1 MTENNGQQLFDFWE
15 DIPVVEEPKL
25 AKLNKQKKSQM
36 KLVKKDG
43 QQWFEFE
50 TWESIVESLELKYF
64 ENPKNDVQ
72 KLFNAQKRFIVSRF
86 TDQKAEAELFFISQV
101 VCERLIRNELKKRHY
116 TFYSAEDIQDK
127 ASLATDYWI
136 RRYKNYWYGAK
147 HQIYY
152 IKDGFVV
159 ALFDACRYA
168 LDYSGR
174 EDMLDMVKNAESV
187 ANKHG
192 IPMTEKSQ
200 EEWQQAFIDIEESI
214 AYCKEHPLQ
223 DEKKGKGKVTKHEK

>member
-1 MTENNGQQLFDFWE
+1 MIEDNGQQTFDFWE
-15 DIPVVEEPKL
+15 EIPVVEYKL
-25 AKLNKQKKSQM
+25 VPLVNQKKNQM

-50 TWESIVESLELKYF
+50 TWEKIVESLGLKYF

-72 KLFNAQKRFIVSRF
+72 KLFNAQKRFIVSKF
-86 TDQKAEAELFFISQV
+86 TDQKAEAELFLISQV
-101 VCERLIRNELKKRHY
+101 VCERLIKNELNKRHY
-116 TFYSAEDIQDK
+116 TFYSKEDIQDK
-127 ASLATDYWI
+127 ASLATDFWI

-152 IKDGFVV
+152 IKDGFIV
-159 ALFDACRYA
+159 ALSDACRYA

-174 EDMLDMVKNAESV
+174 EDMLDMVKNVESV

-192 IPMTEKSQ
+192 IPMTEKSY
-200 EEWQQAFIDIEESI
+200 EEWQEAFRDIEESI
-214 AYCKEHPLQ
+214 AYCKEHSL
-223 DEKKGKGKVTKHEK
+223 DEKKKGVKTNEK